1 MSIIKV
7 PSTPRSAYD
16 PKRPP
21 NALLLTQV
29 RELEKAVIAAG
40 RKVRRQTPRTEAQAA
55 SYMRHLNRAL
65 YQQVLLPPM
74 QRRAL
79 DVPLEG
85 TGPSRPR
92 RSKRKAAAK
101 KRTRKKTVTRRRTS
115 KSRRARSRRS

>member
-65 YQQVLLPPM
+65 YQQLLLPPM

-85 TGPSRPR
+85 TRPSRPR
-92 RSKRKAAAK
+92 RKSKPKRKA
-101 KRTRKKTVTRRRTS
+101 RKSASTRRKTAKPRRT
-115 KSRRARSRRS
+115 RSRRS

>member
-85 TGPSRPR
+85 TRPSRPR
-92 RSKRKAAAK
+92 RKSKPKPKKKGRRSTSARRKA
-101 KRTRKKTVTRRRTS
+101 TTP
-115 KSRRARSRRS
+115 RRARRRRS